1 MSCYWLSSVPL
12 HTKVTHFWSMPQ
24 EVTHYL
30 TRLIVC
36 ILVISVGLAIFN
48 RKRLPGAFKMLG
60 LYLGWNLF
68 IELITFI
75 PVRGTNNLP
84 LLHLYTL
91 VEFVLFTLLY
101 KRMELFKSWINSTF
115 WIYLISISILIILNS
130 IFIQSIFAYNSYAK
144 ALVQVLLIVYAVGY
158 MFKLKEPGVESGAL
172 NLMNAAIL
180 LFYSGSLFVFMF
192 GNILES
198 EQYGALFWDLNV
210 LLNLLFQVLML
221 ISLWKASRI
230 RKLQF

>member
-1 MSCYWLSSVPL
+1 
-12 HTKVTHFWSMPQ
+12 MPQ
-24 EVTHYL
+24 EVVHYL

-36 ILVISVGLAIFN
+36 ILALSVGLAIVN
-48 RKRLPGAFKMLG
+48 RKRLPEAFRMLAI
-60 LYLGWNLF
+60 YLGWNLF

-75 PVRGTNNLP
+75 PVQGTNNLP

-101 KRMELFKSWINSTF
+101 KRQELFKSWINSTF
-115 WIYLISISILIILNS
+115 WIYLISISVLIILNS
-130 IFIQSIFAYNSYAK
+130 IFLQSIFTYNSYAK

-158 MFKLKEPGVESGAL
+158 MFKLKEPGVESPSL

-180 LFYSGSLFVFMF
+180 LFYSGTLFVFMF

-198 EQYGALFWDLNV
+198 EQYGTLFWDLNV
-210 LLNLLFQVLML
+210 LLNLLFQVLIL
-221 ISLWKASRI
+221 TSLWKASRI

>member
-1 MSCYWLSSVPL
+1 
-12 HTKVTHFWSMPQ
+12 MPQ
-24 EVTHYL
+24 EVIHYL
-30 TRLIVC
+30 TRLIVF
-36 ILVISVGLAIFN
+36 ILVISVALAIFN
-48 RKRLPGAFKMLG
+48 RKRLPGAFKILA

-101 KRMELFKSWINSTF
+101 KRLELFKSWSISAF
-115 WIYLISISILIILNS
+115 WTYLISISVLIILNS
-130 IFIQSIFAYNSYAK
+130 IFLQSIYTYNSYAK

-158 MFKLKEPGVESGAL
+158 MFKLKEPGVESGSL

-192 GNILES
+192 GNVELAPEFDRI
-198 EQYGALFWDLNV
+198 FWDINV
-210 LLNLLFQVLML
+210 LLNLFFQVLML

>member
-1 MSCYWLSSVPL
+1 
-12 HTKVTHFWSMPQ
+12 MPQ
-24 EVTHYL
+24 EVIHYL

-36 ILVISVGLAIFN
+36 ILAISVALAIFN
-48 RKRLPGAFKMLG
+48 RKRLPGVFKMLG

-68 IELITFI
+68 IEVITFI

-101 KRMELFKSWINSTF
+101 KRLELFKSWSISAF
-115 WIYLISISILIILNS
+115 WTYLISISVLIILNS
-130 IFIQSIFAYNSYAK
+130 IFLQSIYTYNSYAK

-158 MFKLKEPGVESGAL
+158 MFKLKEPGVESGSL
-172 NLMNAAIL
+172 NLMNAAVL

-198 EQYGALFWDLNV
+198 EQYRDLFWQINL
-210 LLNLLFQVLML
+210 LLNLLFQILIL